1 MIVYSIDKEAEMKTV
16 TALDLRKKLGSLLNE
31 VHEKDEQIIIS
42 RSNKPLVVMISM
54 KDYEEKVIK
63 KDREKRLNKI
73 AADMDTWNKKHLKQT
88 AGIDVVKAVR
98 EIREGK

>member
-73 AADMDTWNKKHLKQT
+73 AADMDTGNKKHLKQT

>member
-1 MIVYSIDKEAEMKTV
+1 MKTV

-31 VHEKDEQIIIS
+31 VHEKDEQVIIS
-42 RSNKPLVVMISM
+42 RSNKPLAVMISV

-63 KDREKRLNKI
+63 KDREKKLNKI
-73 AADMDTWNKKHLKQT
+73 AAAMDTWNKKHLQRT
-88 AGIDVVKAVR
+88 AAINVVKAVR